1 MKISV
6 VIPLYNKLDYIGR
19 ALDSVIAQKRAPCEI
34 IVVDDGSTD
43 GSAEYVAENYSEFVT
58 LYSQV
63 NGGVSSARNKGVD
76 LATTDFVAFLDAD
89 DYWYPEHTLR
99 LEQLNELYPN
109 AGLLC
114 TGYEFKAIDKLDIA
128 QNPYFPNKQGLI
140 EDYFLAC
147 CNADLPVTASS
158 VCIKTT
164 LLQQI
169 GGFPLGMKMGEDQV
183 VWGKLAC
190 LAEIACDGR
199 VSVVYDLG
207 VDNSACDVNSILQPA
222 PQVAVFSDM
231 LKTGMVPAKFYESVE
246 QLLHL
251 SVLSCIKNNLISGDK
266 STAFDL
272 LLNSNALRWDK
283 YRIAAFVLLLLPA
296 GVTARLYRNVR
307 NIRKS

>member
-1 MKISV
+1 MNISV

-19 ALDSVIAQKRAPCEI
+19 AIDSVIAQKRAVCEI

-43 GSAEYVAENYSEFVT
+43 GSAEYVAEHYSETVK

-63 NGGVSSARNKGVD
+63 NGGVSSARNQGVE
-76 LATTDFVAFLDAD
+76 LATTDFVALLDAD

-99 LEQLNELYPN
+99 LEKLNEQFPH
-109 AGLLC
+109 AGVLC
-114 TGYEFKAIDKLDIA
+114 TGYEFKAKDELNVA
-128 QNPYFPNKQGLI
+128 HNPYFPDKQGLI

-158 VCIKTT
+158 VCIKRI
-164 LLQQI
+164 LLQEI

-190 LAEIACDGR
+190 LTDIACDGR
-199 VSVVYDLG
+199 VCVVYDLG
-207 VDNSACDVNSILQPA
+207 VDNSACDVNRIMQPA
-222 PQVAVFSDM
+222 PQVAVFENM
-231 LKTGMVPAKFYESVE
+231 LETSMVPVKFHNSVKR
-246 QLLHL
+246 LLHL
-251 SVLSCIKNNLISGDK
+251 SVLSCIKNNLIKGDK
-266 STAFDL
+266 STALDL
-272 LLNSNALRWDK
+272 LLNNHALKWDK

-296 GVTARLYRNVR
+296 RVTARLYKNVK